1 MDSEDFETQELTS
14 SESTSIEQRQNL
26 LQQKQLEAQ
35 TIQHSLSAY
44 IEELCEE
51 YEVDVSRVVSMKNGK
66 LLLEPKDSS
75 ESSE

>member
-1 MDSEDFETQELTS
+1 MENEDFETQELTS
-14 SESTSIEQRQNL
+14 SESTSIEQRQSL

-44 IEELCEE
+44 IEELCEK
-51 YEVDVSRVVSMKNGK
+51 YDVDVSRVVSMKNGK
-66 LLLEPKDSS
+66 LLLEPEDSS